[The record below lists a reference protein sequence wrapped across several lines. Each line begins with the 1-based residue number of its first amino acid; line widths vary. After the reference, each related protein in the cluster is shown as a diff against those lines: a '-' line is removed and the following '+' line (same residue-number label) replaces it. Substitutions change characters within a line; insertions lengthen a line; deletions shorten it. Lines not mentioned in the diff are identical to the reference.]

1 MDSSTETLV
10 FITSIVLVIFLALF
24 SVALFYIIMTLRRVR
39 TIVDRAEN
47 VAGSVEAAASAFEK
61 SATPLAI
68 LKMVSNIVAHAQKK
82 KKE

>member
-10 FITSIVLVIFLALF
+10 VITSAVLVVFLVLF
-24 SVALFYIIMTLRRVR
+24 SVALFFIIMTLRRVR
-39 TIVDRAEN
+39 KIVDRAEN

-68 LKMVSNIVAHAQKK
+68 LKMVSNIVTHAQKK